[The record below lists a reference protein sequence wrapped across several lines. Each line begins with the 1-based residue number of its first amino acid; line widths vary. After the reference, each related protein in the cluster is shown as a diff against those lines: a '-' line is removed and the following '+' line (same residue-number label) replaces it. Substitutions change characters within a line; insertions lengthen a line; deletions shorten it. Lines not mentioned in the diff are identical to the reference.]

1 VEQNKVNGAED
12 YVEAEPVV
20 ESTNSVGAEVK
31 ETETVK

>member
-1 VEQNKVNGAED
+1 MNGSEH

-20 ESTNSVGAEVK
+20 ESTENSVGAEAK